1 MGGIKVTSIHCN
13 LKDLIESRNLSQ
25 KELANLSKTRE
36 AKTVLCEKNEL
47 KRYPKDVL
55 ERIAVALDLEDMN
68 QLLPI
73 KKN

>member
-1 MGGIKVTSIHCN
+1 MTIIHCN

-36 AKTVLCEKNEL
+36 ATISAMCKNEL

-55 ERIAVALDLEDMN
+55 ERIADALNLEDMN
-68 QLLPI
+68 QLFTI
-73 KKN
+73 KK